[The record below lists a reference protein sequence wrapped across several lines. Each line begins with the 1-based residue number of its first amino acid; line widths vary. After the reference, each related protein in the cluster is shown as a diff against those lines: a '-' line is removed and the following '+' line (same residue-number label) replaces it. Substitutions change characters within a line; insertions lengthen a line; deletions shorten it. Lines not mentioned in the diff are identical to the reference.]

1 MEKKKKTTR
10 GQEYI
15 GPNISNDINLTGSMK
30 EDVHGDLMQAAAGAP
45 MLVITHPTR
54 ALNP

>member
-1 MEKKKKTTR
+1 MEKKKKTSR

-45 MLVITHPTR
+45 MLVTTHPTR